1 MIRYFYKFF
10 VFSISRFLIL
20 IDFIFRKIFNKHQF
34 LPLIHDY
41 IESTQYYEKIIH
53 KIQDKVYFLED
64 SKMMHNRYWIHRAK
78 KLVKKIQLN
87 EYHKRMKSLG
97 L

>member
-1 MIRYFYKFF
+1 M
-10 VFSISRFLIL
+10 
-20 IDFIFRKIFNKHQF
+20 N
-34 LPLIHDY
+34 
-41 IESTQYYEKIIH
+41 YEKIIH
-53 KIQDKVYFLED
+53 KIQDKVDFLED

-87 EYHKRMKSLG
+87 EYHKRMNYLMSIKESLG

>member
-1 MIRYFYKFF
+1 M
-10 VFSISRFLIL
+10 
-20 IDFIFRKIFNKHQF
+20 N
-34 LPLIHDY
+34 
-41 IESTQYYEKIIH
+41 YEKIIH
-53 KIQDKVYFLED
+53 KIQDKVDFLED
-64 SKMMHNRYWIHRAK
+64 SKMMHNSYWIHRAK

>member
-1 MIRYFYKFF
+1 MNY
-10 VFSISRFLIL
+10 V
-20 IDFIFRKIFNKHQF
+20 
-34 LPLIHDY
+34 
-41 IESTQYYEKIIH
+41 KIITD
-53 KIQDKVYFLED
+53 IQDKVDFLED

-87 EYHKRMKSLG
+87 EYHKKMKSLG